1 MYCEEMEEVVSR
13 SGIPSEDSKAF
24 RSLRTLSIRNLPKL
38 RSITPWE
45 LAFPSLES
53 IAVIDCP
60 NLKQLSIKTHNT
72 STLPTVYGNK
82 EWWDEL
88 EWKEASSE
96 TAFVPHFMP
105 I

>member
-1 MYCEEMEEVVSR
+1 
-13 SGIPSEDSKAF
+13 
-24 RSLRTLSIRNLPKL
+24 
-38 RSITPWE
+38 
-45 LAFPSLES
+45 LES